1 MRVVAIIPVRM
12 GSTRFPGKP
21 LADILGLTMVEHV
34 RVRTQL
40 SSVID
45 DVFVATCDQEILEEV
60 ERSGGKAVMTSCL
73 HTRCTDRIAEAA
85 ENIDADII
93 VNVQGDEPLLYP
105 EMFESLIAPL
115 MEDDQLVCSDM
126 VSIIHSEEE
135 NIDENVV
142 KVVRNLENNIIY
154 LSREPIPS
162 TRKYQNGGCQRYK
175 QLGLIAFR
183 RDFLIHFT
191 KLQPTPL
198 EIIES
203 IDMLRAL
210 EYGYLIR
217 MVETTSETVG
227 VDTPEDLERATILM
241 KKDSLF
247 ASYFEKT

>member
-12 GSTRFPGKP
+12 SSTRFPGKP
-21 LADILGLTMVEHV
+21 LVDILGLSMVEHV

-40 SSVID
+40 SSIID
-45 DVFVATCDQEILEEV
+45 DVIVATCDQEIIEEV

-73 HTRCTDRIAEAA
+73 HTRCTGRIAEAA
-85 ENIDADII
+85 ENLDADII

-115 MEDDQLVCSDM
+115 VEDDQLVCSNM
-126 VSIIHSEEE
+126 ASIIHTDEE
-135 NIDENVV
+135 NIDENIV
-142 KVVRNLENNIIY
+142 KVVHNLENNIIY

-162 TRKYQNGGCQRYK
+162 TRKYQKKGFKRHK
-175 QLGLIAFR
+175 QLGLMAFR
-183 RDFLIHFT
+183 RDFLLHFT
-191 KLQPTPL
+191 QLQPTPL

-210 EYGYLIR
+210 EYGYQIR

-227 VDTPEDLERATILM
+227 VDTPEDLKRAVILM
-241 KKDSLF
+241 KNDSLF

>member
-1 MRVVAIIPVRM
+1 MKIIAIIPVRM

-21 LADILGLTMVEHV
+21 LIDILGLTMVEHV

-45 DVFVATCDQEILEEV
+45 DVFVATCDQEIIEEV
-60 ERSGGKAVMTSCL
+60 ERSGGKAVLTSSL
-73 HTRCTDRIAEAA
+73 HKRCTDRIAEAA
-85 ENIDADII
+85 ENLDADII
-93 VNVQGDEPLLYP
+93 VNVQGDEPLLFP

-115 MEDDQLVCSDM
+115 IEDDKLVCSNM
-126 VSIIHSEEE
+126 ASVIHSEQES
-135 NIDENVV
+135 IDENVV

-175 QLGLIAFR
+175 QLGLMAFR

-203 IDMLRAL
+203 IDMLRAI
-210 EYGYLIR
+210 EYGYQIR
-217 MVETTSETVG
+217 MVETASEVVG
-227 VDTPEDLERATILM
+227 VDTPEDLERVKILM
-241 KKDSLF
+241 KRDSLF
-247 ASYFEKT
+247 SAYSKKT